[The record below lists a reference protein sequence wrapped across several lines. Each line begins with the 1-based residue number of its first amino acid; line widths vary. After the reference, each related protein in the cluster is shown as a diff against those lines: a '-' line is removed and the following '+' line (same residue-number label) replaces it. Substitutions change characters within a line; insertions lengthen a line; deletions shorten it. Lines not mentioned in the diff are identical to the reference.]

1 MTDRYNIYSK
11 YLKEHYGEKVYK
23 LPIKLDLTCP
33 NRDGR
38 LGHGG
43 CIYCHEEGGS
53 FENKENTFLFVSNWK
68 KTNKPS
74 KTNTMPT
81 NLYRIFK
88 IILTHICRWNCFE
101 STSTKR

>member
-53 FENKENTFLFVSNWK
+53 FENKEKHLSIREQLEKDKQTIENKYNAHKFISYFQNYSNTY
-68 KTNKPS
+68 
-74 KTNTMPT
+74 MP
-81 NLYRIFK
+81 LE
-88 IILTHICRWNCFE
+88 L
-101 STSTKR
+101 

>member
-38 LGHGG
+38 LGRGG

-53 FENKENTFLFVSNWK
+53 FANNRK

-74 KTNTMPT
+74 KTNTTPT
-81 NLYRIFK
+81 NSYRIFK
-88 IILTHICRWNCFE
+88 ITPTHTCRLNC
-101 STSTKR
+101 SDNTSTKQL

>member
-38 LGHGG
+38 LGRGG

-53 FENKENTFLFVSNWK
+53 FENKEKHLSIREQLEEDKQTIEKNT
-68 KTNKPS
+68 T
-74 KTNTMPT
+74 PT
-81 NLYRIFK
+81 NSYRIFK
-88 IILTHICRWNCFE
+88 TIPTRICHLICFE
-101 STSTKR
+101 NT